1 MIDKCGG
8 ENIIIMLDIIAE
20 EEKKAA
26 LISNYD
32 KPRRHN
38 SI

>member
-8 ENIIIMLDIIAE
+8 ENIIIINMLDIIAE
-20 EEKKAA
+20 EEKKAT

-32 KPRRHN
+32 
-38 SI
+38 